1 MIKDIKSRYT
11 LAGNDYDGALNRT
24 AGDEELLLSLFQM
37 FLNDKS
43 WPELTAAMANGDAKS
58 AFAAAHSLKGSSGML
73 GMTKLFAA
81 MRPLT
86 EALRS
91 GDIVLAKTLFPTA
104 EREYSAVTE
113 LVKAL

>member
-1 MIKDIKSRYT
+1 MMKNIKSAYT

-24 AGDEELLLSLFQM
+24 AGDEELLLSLFDM

-43 WPELTAAMANGDAKS
+43 WPELNTAMANDDAKS

-73 GMTKLFAA
+73 GMTRFFEA

-86 EALRS
+86 EALRG
-91 GDIVLAKTLFPTA
+91 GDIALAKTLFPAA
-104 EREYSAVTE
+104 EHEYKAITE
-113 LVKAL
+113 LFKTL

>member
-1 MIKDIKSRYT
+1 MKDIKSTYT

-24 AGDEELLLSLFQM
+24 AGDEELLLSLFDM

-43 WPELTAAMANGDAKS
+43 WQELNAAMANGDAKS

-73 GMTKLFAA
+73 GMTKLFEA

-86 EALRS
+86 EALR
-91 GDIVLAKTLFPTA
+91 GWNIALAKRLFPAA
-104 EREYSAVTE
+104 EREYKAVTE
-113 LVKAL
+113 LIKTL